1 MNIESRLY
9 SLALVGKLGAEYL
22 NGDHTVRMEVQLPLM
37 KKMMWNMVM
46 SNIYQAKTITNRLE
60 VETQMSTGGTYQI
73 SFNNNVNDLDRNL
86 YTYNANTDLTI
97 KGTSMEDIKM
107 RLDSKRTVRADK
119 RNVDFKVRMLAIWIV
134 IH

>member
-9 SLALVGKLGAEYL
+9 SLALVGKLGVDYL
-22 NGDHTVRMEVQLPLM
+22 NGDHAVRMELQLPLM
-37 KKMMWNMVM
+37 KKIMWNMVM

-60 VETQMSTGGTYQI
+60 VETQMSNGVSYQI
-73 SFNNNVNDLDRNL
+73 SFNNIVSDLDRTL

-97 KGTSMEDIKM
+97 KGTNMEDIKM

-119 RNVDFKVRMLAIWIV
+119 RNIEFKVGDPWHR
-134 IH
+134 

>member
-9 SLALVGKLGAEYL
+9 SLALVGKLGVDYL
-22 NGDHTVRMEVQLPLM
+22 NGDHAVRLELQLPLM
-37 KKMMWNMVM
+37 KKIMWNMVM

-60 VETQMSTGGTYQI
+60 VETQMSNGVSYQI
-73 SFNNNVNDLDRNL
+73 SFNNIVSDLDRTL

-97 KGTSMEDIKM
+97 KGTNMEDIKM

-119 RNVDFKVRMLAIWIV
+119 RNIEFKVEDP
-134 IH
+134 

>member
-9 SLALVGKLGAEYL
+9 SLALVGKLGVDYL
-22 NGDHTVRMEVQLPLM
+22 NGDHAVRIELQLPLM
-37 KKMMWNMVM
+37 KKIMWNMVM

-60 VETQMSTGGTYQI
+60 VETQMSNGVSYQI
-73 SFNNNVNDLDRNL
+73 SFNNIVSDLDRTL

-97 KGTSMEDIKM
+97 KGTNMEDIKM

-119 RNVDFKVRMLAIWIV
+119 RNIEFKVEDP
-134 IH
+134 

>member
-9 SLALVGKLGAEYL
+9 SLALVGKLGVDYL
-22 NGDHTVRMEVQLPLM
+22 NGDHAVRMELQLPLM
-37 KKMMWNMVM
+37 QKIMWNMVM

-60 VETQMSTGGTYQI
+60 VETQMSNGVSYQI
-73 SFNNNVNDLDRNL
+73 SFNNIVSDLDRTL

-97 KGTSMEDIKM
+97 KGTNMEDIKM

-119 RNVDFKVRMLAIWIV
+119 RNIEFKVEDP
-134 IH
+134 

>member
-9 SLALVGKLGAEYL
+9 SLALVGKLGVDYL
-22 NGDHTVRMEVQLPLM
+22 NGDHAVRMELQLPLM
-37 KKMMWNMVM
+37 KKIMWNMVM

-60 VETQMSTGGTYQI
+60 VETQMSNGVSYQI
-73 SFNNNVNDLDRNL
+73 SFNNIVSDLDRTL

-97 KGTSMEDIKM
+97 KGTNMEDIKM

-119 RNVDFKVRMLAIWIV
+119 RNIEFKVEDPWHR
-134 IH
+134 

>member
-9 SLALVGKLGAEYL
+9 SLALVGKLGVDYL
-22 NGDHTVRMEVQLPLM
+22 NGDHAVRMELQLPLM
-37 KKMMWNMVM
+37 KKIMWNMVM

-60 VETQMSTGGTYQI
+60 VETQMSNGVSYQI
-73 SFNNNVNDLDRNL
+73 SFNNIVSDLDRTL

-97 KGTSMEDIKM
+97 KGTNMEDIKM

-119 RNVDFKVRMLAIWIV
+119 RNIEFKVEDP
-134 IH
+134 

>member
-9 SLALVGKLGAEYL
+9 SLALVGKLGVDYL
-22 NGDHTVRMEVQLPLM
+22 NGDHAVRMELQLPLM
-37 KKMMWNMVM
+37 KKIMWNMVM

-60 VETQMSTGGTYQI
+60 VETQMSNGVSYQI
-73 SFNNNVNDLDRNL
+73 SFNNIVSDLDRTL

-97 KGTSMEDIKM
+97 KGTNMEDIKM

-119 RNVDFKVRMLAIWIV
+119 RNIEFKVEDS
-134 IH
+134 